1 MKLMVKTNKQHMM
14 DPPEAEASTNTERRE
29 DTAPSTSNASDQGED
44 GPKPKK
50 ASLKRKADKPTNAK
64 TKKHKKARVSRPV
77 PLGYTVHQGE
87 DMLLVISSST
97 SQYDGSAWTPP
108 KKGSKKKKK
117 LMKGKVKTN
126 QIKKKKTVCAKP
138 KVNSI
143 PVAKEEE
150 DINLFLPQKAAD
162 HRWGQSL
169 PEEVLISI
177 FQMVVDQDGAV
188 PFLCRVGR
196 VCRLWN
202 AAASSPV
209 LWRKVTIGHCWI
221 AAGKSQLPKTEKRV
235 KETFHWLAQNRFSH
249 LRDFSLCHWTKN
261 VTYAIEVLS
270 QFCPH
275 LCSLKLSYC
284 TGLTAKAFHS
294 LGLHSRSLQSI
305 NLQYSEFQV
314 EGLLEYLENHGS
326 QIKQIL
332 LTHGMKNDRLLNAIS
347 RGHCPDLEVLEV
359 NTKLDSKYCEL
370 PVCIQ
375 ALQMACPKLKTF
387 RMLNVRPLLKMM
399 RNADST
405 AGFPLLEELC
415 IATTS
420 FSYMTDK
427 DLWDILFGSTKL
439 RVLDLRGCSRITP
452 SGLATLPCLE
462 LECLFWGQY
471 FSSNVGL
478 PSSKKGLHLVT
489 QKWSRTLQQLDI
501 ANQLFTE
508 EDLEMAMG
516 HLAHGTDVDTLR
528 SLNLSGTRI
537 TPPALRPVIG
547 QMTALNYLNL
557 SSCRYLRRGLKRI
570 YRGQEDIR
578 QLLDELF

>member
-1 MKLMVKTNKQHMM
+1 M
-14 DPPEAEASTNTERRE
+14 DSSDAEALTRSERSE
-29 DTAPSTSNASDQGED
+29 DTAPSTSNSPALAED

-50 ASLKRKADKPTNAK
+50 VSPLKRAAGKPTNAK
-64 TKKHKKARVSRPV
+64 AKKQKKARVSRPAQ
-77 PLGYTVHQGE
+77 LGYTVHQGE
-87 DMLLVISSST
+87 DMLLVISSTT

-108 KKGSKKKKK
+108 KKGTKKKKK
-117 LMKGKVKTN
+117 LTKGKVKAA
-126 QIKKKKTVCAKP
+126 QMKKKTARAKP
-138 KVNSI
+138 KLENN
-143 PVAKEEE
+143 PVAKEKE
-150 DINLFLPQKAAD
+150 DTDLFVPQTATD

-169 PEEVLISI
+169 PEEVLINI
-177 FQMVVDQDGAV
+177 FQMVVVQDGAV

-209 LWRKVTIGHCWI
+209 LWRKVTIGYCWI
-221 AAGKSQLPKTEKRV
+221 APGKNQLPKTEK
-235 KETFHWLAQNRFSH
+235 KIKDTFNWLAQNRFSQ

-261 VTYAIEVLS
+261 VSYAVEVVA

-275 LCSLKLSYC
+275 LRSLTLSYC
-284 TGLTAKAFHS
+284 TGLTVAAFHS
-294 LGLHSRSLQSI
+294 LGLHSRCLQSI

-332 LTHGMKNDRLLNAIS
+332 FTHGIKNDRLLTSIT
-347 RGHCPDLEVLEV
+347 RGFCPDLELLEV
-359 NTKLDSKYCEL
+359 NTKLDSKDCEL
-370 PVCIQ
+370 PVCIK

-387 RMLNVRPLLKMM
+387 RMLNVRPLHKTM
-399 RNADST
+399 RNGTDST
-405 AGFPLLEELC
+405 FGFPLLEELC

-420 FSYMTDK
+420 CSYMTDK

-471 FSSNVGL
+471 FSSHVGL
-478 PSSKKGLHLVT
+478 SSPKAGLHMVT
-489 QKWSRTLQQLDI
+489 QKWSQTLQQLDI
-501 ANQLFTE
+501 ANQLFGA
-508 EDLEMAMG
+508 EDLEIAMS
-516 HLAHGTDVDTLR
+516 HLAQAAEADTLR

-537 TPPALRPVIG
+537 TPPALRSVIG
-547 QMTALNYLNL
+547 QMTALSYLNL
-557 SSCRYLRRGLKRI
+557 SSCRYLPRGVKRI
-570 YRGQEDIR
+570 YRGQEEIR
-578 QLLDELF
+578 QLLDKLD